1 MTNEEIKEKYPK
13 VVYVVEV
20 NDKKIYL
27 EQPSRSVISMTLAKV
42 GRDPLGAYEDMLNLI
57 AVKEISDMSI
67 LENDDEFISIS
78 TQLQNIVEVK
88 KSSMTK
94 L

>member
-13 VVYVVEV
+13 VAYVVEV
-20 NDKKIYL
+20 NEKKIYL
-27 EQPSRSVISMTLAKV
+27 EQPNRSVVSLTMAKV
-42 GRDPLGAYEDMLNLI
+42 GRDPLGAYEDMINLI

>member
-13 VVYVVEV
+13 VAYVVEV

-27 EQPSRSVISMTLAKV
+27 EQPSRSVVSMTMAKV
-42 GRDPLGAYEDMLNLI
+42 GRDPLGAYEDMVNLI